1 MIHKLLSVNRT
12 VACLSLTFLPVN
24 KNDNARNLWTKNVG
38 KSTNVLFKP
47 WLILTTALCMTTA
60 YGHINRHIYM
70 YISQKKNISKTDILI
85 KDTLQITYSH

>member
-1 MIHKLLSVNRT
+1 M
-12 VACLSLTFLPVN
+12 PP
-24 KNDNARNLWTKNVG
+24 NDNARNLWTKNVG

-47 WLILTTALCMTTA
+47 WLLLTTALCMTTA